1 MKTEAI
7 KQQIIN
13 NYRQISQLAHVEKTQ
28 EHLLPTW
35 GIVYK
40 HNNTRG
46 FINQVG
52 TIERN
57 RSSIQIIDGN
67 EIKLQKKPFY
77 LTWKRTLKNIN
88 AMLENTIRNIN
99 NSEIVDKR
107 VLNIMTFPKDFI
119 ERLSKIKGR

>member
-57 RSSIQIIDGN
+57 RSSIQIVDGK

-77 LTWKRTLKNIN
+77 LTWKRTLKKMNS
-88 AMLENTIRNIN
+88 MLENTIQNIN
-99 NSEIVDKR
+99 NREIVDKR
-107 VLNIMTFPKDFI
+107 ILNIIVFPQEFI
-119 ERLSKIKGR
+119 ERLRKIR

>member
-57 RSSIQIIDGN
+57 RSSIQIIDGS
-67 EIKLQKKPFY
+67 EIKLKKKPFY

-88 AMLENTIRNIN
+88 SMLENTIQNIN
-99 NSEIVDKR
+99 NREIVDKR
-107 VLNIMTFPKDFI
+107 ILNIIVFPQEFI
-119 ERLSKIKGR
+119 ERLRKIR